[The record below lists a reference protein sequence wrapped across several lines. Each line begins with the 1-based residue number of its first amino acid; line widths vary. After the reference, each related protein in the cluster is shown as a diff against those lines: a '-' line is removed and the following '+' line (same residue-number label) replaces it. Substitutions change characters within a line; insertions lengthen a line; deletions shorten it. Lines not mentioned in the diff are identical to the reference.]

1 MDKKIR
7 EIMDNLDCEETQE
20 LLEEI
25 DVSNMDADSEEGH
38 TLNYDRIAGM
48 VYEKTGVKKKKV
60 INFRKYAS
68 MAAVACLGFLIG
80 LATMFIG
87 INIGNNNSRDG
98 YSGQKTNVAQM
109 DEDERK
115 PGSYDESDNTATG
128 VTDNDDKSDKD
139 KDTDSDKK
147 NPSKT
152 DKNTGHKNTDK
163 QPVKDGEIKA
173 GDKNTSDEIESM
185 PYKDI
190 EKILSD
196 ATSEIDMGCFVAKY
210 SDIETMVEDCD
221 YVLKGTK
228 VDSRF
233 RLSDKKDE
241 YDLYAEFKVESVLV
255 NNTNKEI
262 NEKISVLEGI
272 RYDKKEE
279 KIIHLAGY
287 RCMEMDKDYILFVKE
302 KSDKSY
308 RIAGMVYGKVP
319 VDAGEEV
326 LEVDGV
332 FDDNEHITKLKTM
345 ISEARDRFNH
355 ADEQKTEEPSNSGSD
370 SEATSEPECDSDSSS
385 DC

>member
-1 MDKKIR
+1 
-7 EIMDNLDCEETQE
+7 MDNLDCEETQE

-25 DVSNMDADSEEGH
+25 DVSNMDSDSEEGH

-115 PGSYDESDNTATG
+115 PGSSDESDNTATG

-279 KIIHLAGY
+279 RSKGCRNAIVKVCDKETICSQKDFIKQWNKTDKQLVETKISEIEYCLLSDLTYEDQIRYNNELSKFNNICKSLDKIKIISY
-287 RCMEMDKDYILFVKE
+287 DDISSDY
-302 KSDKSY
+302 
-308 RIAGMVYGKVP
+308 
-319 VDAGEEV
+319 
-326 LEVDGV
+326 
-332 FDDNEHITKLKTM
+332 TKLFDWM
-345 ISEARDRFNH
+345 F
-355 ADEQKTEEPSNSGSD
+355 
-370 SEATSEPECDSDSSS
+370 
-385 DC
+385 